1 MRAHL
6 LVRQN
11 EQKEQNKVN
20 VIVYRL
26 HARENGLSAR
36 TYVSTVDVFV
46 FFDELSVIDN
56 NCNVNNIR
64 QQLIRLIH

>member
-11 EQKEQNKVN
+11 EQKEQSKVN

-46 FFDELSVIDN
+46 FSTS
-56 NCNVNNIR
+56 CR
-64 QQLIRLIH
+64 